1 MAKSAISIDVKA
13 ANSKLAQFLRRREEE
28 EMILQIGKKKPKQL
42 KEEKLPGGRGRW
54 MLEPDYRAPTPMVDR
69 PRTVNGATSFHFS
82 YIPISKEALPTVNGA
97 PVEGSFGK
105 DRKST
110 RLNSS
115 Q

>member
-1 MAKSAISIDVKA
+1 
-13 ANSKLAQFLRRREEE
+13 
-28 EMILQIGKKKPKQL
+28 MILQIGKKKPKQL

-105 DRKST
+105 AKSAEPEHSKSIG
-110 RLNSS
+110 RASC
-115 Q
+115 QERVCPYV

>member
-69 PRTVNGATSFHFS
+69 PRTVNGATRSEARRVG
-82 YIPISKEALPTVNGA
+82 KECV
-97 PVEGSFGK
+97 SQC
-105 DRKST
+105 KS
-110 RLNSS
+110 RWSPYP
-115 Q
+115 